1 MNHPPLQRRL
11 STEERARLQRLLLW
25 AQREVTERE
34 GPTRVADRIRR
45 TTQGF
50 ASAELEGAE
59 VSDFDQLAVLEL
71 VRRGVPED
79 AAAGLISRDATT
91 PLPPTA
97 A

>member
-1 MNHPPLQRRL
+1 M
-11 STEERARLQRLLLW
+11 S
-25 AQREVTERE
+25 ERE
-34 GPTRVADRIRR
+34 DLTQVADRIRC

-59 VSDFDQLAVLEL
+59 VSGFDRLAVLEL

-91 PLPPTA
+91 PLPA
-97 A
+97 APA